1 MPENSSL
8 MEERKG
14 EGSHL
19 QKQIRGLLFIQK
31 KKKKQVTSC
40 SACHLPQEE
49 EISVV
54 DFKANDMPGTF
65 LPTVST
71 TTVHR

>member
-1 MPENSSL
+1 MKAHISRSKLGAFYSS
-8 MEERKG
+8 R
-14 EGSHL
+14 
-19 QKQIRGLLFIQK
+19 K

-71 TTVHR
+71 MLYTGRFEMDRCAC

>member
-1 MPENSSL
+1 

-19 QKQIRGLLFIQK
+19 QKQIRGLLFTQRKK

-40 SACHLPQEE
+40 SACHDPQEK
-49 EISVV
+49 EISAV
-54 DFKANDMPGTF
+54 DFKANDMPGTV
-65 LPTVST
+65 LPTESAT
-71 TTVHR
+71 IVHW